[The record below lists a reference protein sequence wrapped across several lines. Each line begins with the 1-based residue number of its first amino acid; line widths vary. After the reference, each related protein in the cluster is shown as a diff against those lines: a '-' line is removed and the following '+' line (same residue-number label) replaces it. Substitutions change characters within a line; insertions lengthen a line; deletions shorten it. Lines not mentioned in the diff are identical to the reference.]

1 MKTIAD
7 DPKDESITLKPT
19 HTITID
25 YLVDVLVSW
34 YDQMLKNKFTFLLFF
49 VIGGAVGFSY
59 AHFLKKVQY
68 LSRLTFVI
76 DRPAVN
82 TEEEH
87 LLHYSGVN
95 TTGNP
100 STKLL
105 NGDNLRIILQSDMI
119 IKEALLSPII
129 ALKGRNLLSLL
140 GKESLISLSA
150 NSKDSLTNMT
160 IKKLKKGHL
169 LVGKLEE
176 MGSMYFIEMHHD
188 QPLFCYYFPEKLLE
202 SLLKFYESEKSM
214 ELERYI
220 TTLRRQRVNIN
231 NEVKNAQRVWYTKK
245 NRSRNLVFFEDQF
258 LLEKLKKNIE
268 EAQLKLKINE
278 EILDVAVYQQLRK
291 SSFIHPIDKPVL
303 PLEYKGKKRLKHAF
317 IIGFLFLLVPFNLYL
332 KNNKKRKNIIIL

>member
-1 MKTIAD
+1 MI
-7 DPKDESITLKPT
+7 DPKKDMHVNLKPGKI
-19 HTITID
+19 ITID
-25 YLVDVLVSW
+25 YLVDVLVNW
-34 YDQMLKNKFTFLLFF
+34 YEQILINKFTFLLFF
-49 VIGGAVGFSY
+49 VVGGAVGFSY

-76 DRPAVN
+76 DRPTVN
-82 TEEEH
+82 TEEEY

-100 STKLL
+100 SSKLL
-105 NGDNLRIILQSDMI
+105 NGDNLRMILQSDVI
-119 IKEALLSPII
+119 IKEALLSPMI

-140 GKESLISLSA
+140 RKESLISLSA

-160 IKKLKKGHL
+160 IKKLKKSHL

-202 SLLKFYESEKSM
+202 SLLKFYETEKSK

-231 NEVKNAQRVWYTKK
+231 NEIKNAQMVWYAKK

-258 LLEKLKKNIE
+258 LLEKLEKNIE
-268 EAQLKLKINE
+268 EAELKLKMNQ
-278 EILDVAVYQQLRK
+278 EILDVAVYQQSRK
-291 SSFIHPIDKPVL
+291 SSFIHLIDTPVL
-303 PLEYKGKKRLKHAF
+303 PLEFKGKKRWKHAF
-317 IIGFLFLLVPFNLYL
+317 IIGFLFLFVPFNLYL
-332 KNNKKRKNIIIL
+332 NTSKK

>member
-1 MKTIAD
+1 MKTMTD
-7 DPKDESITLKPT
+7 GPKDDNIPLNPT
-19 HTITID
+19 KIITID
-25 YLVDVLVSW
+25 YLVVVLMVW
-34 YDQMLKNKFTFLLFF
+34 YDQMLKNKFKFLLFF
-49 VIGGAVGFSY
+49 VIGGVVGFSY

-76 DRPAVN
+76 DRPSVN
-82 TEEEH
+82 SEEEH

-100 STKLL
+100 SSKLL

-150 NSKDSLTNMT
+150 NSKDSLTNIT
-160 IKKLKKGHL
+160 IKKLKKSHL

-176 MGSMYFIEMHHD
+176 MGSIYFIEMHHD
-188 QPLFCYYFPEKLLE
+188 QPLFCYYFPEKLME
-202 SLLKFYESEKSM
+202 SLLKFYETEKSM

-220 TTLRRQRVNIN
+220 TTLRRQWVNIKD
-231 NEVKNAQRVWYTKK
+231 EIKNAQMVWYAKK

-258 LLEKLKKNIE
+258 LLEKLEKNIE

-278 EILDVAVYQQLRK
+278 EILDVAVYQQSRK
-291 SSFIHPIDKPVL
+291 SSFIHQIDTPVL
-303 PLEYKGKKRLKHAF
+303 PLEFKGKKRWKHAV
-317 IIGFLFLLVPFNLYL
+317 IIGFLFLFVPFNLYF
-332 KNNKKRKNIIIL
+332 KTSKK

>member
-1 MKTIAD
+1 MKTMTD
-7 DPKDESITLKPT
+7 GPKDDNIPLNPT
-19 HTITID
+19 KIITID
-25 YLVDVLVSW
+25 YLVVVLMVW
-34 YDQMLKNKFTFLLFF
+34 YDQMLKNKFKFLLFF
-49 VIGGAVGFSY
+49 VIGGVVGFSY

-76 DRPAVN
+76 DRPSVN
-82 TEEEH
+82 SEEEH

-100 STKLL
+100 SSKLL

-119 IKEALLSPII
+119 IKGALLSPII

-140 GKESLISLSA
+140 GKESLIPLSA
-150 NSKDSLTNMT
+150 TAKDSLTNMT
-160 IKKLKKGHL
+160 IKKLKKSHL

-202 SLLKFYESEKSM
+202 SLLKFYETEKSM

-220 TTLRRQRVNIN
+220 TMLRRQWVNIKA
-231 NEVKNAQRVWYTKK
+231 EIKNAQMVWYAKK
-245 NRSRNLVFFEDQF
+245 NRSRNLVFIEDQF
-258 LLEKLKKNIE
+258 LLEKLEKNIE

-278 EILDVAVYQQLRK
+278 EILDVAVYQQSRK
-291 SSFIHPIDKPVL
+291 SSFIHQIDTPVL
-303 PLEYKGKKRLKHAF
+303 PLEFKGKKRWKHAF
-317 IIGFLFLLVPFNLYL
+317 IIGFLFLFVPFYLYIITS
-332 KNNKKRKNIIIL
+332 KK

>member
-7 DPKDESITLKPT
+7 GPKDENIPLKPT
-19 HTITID
+19 NTITID

-34 YDQMLKNKFTFLLFF
+34 YDQMLKNKFKFLLFF

-76 DRPAVN
+76 NRPAVN

-87 LLHYSGVN
+87 LLHYSGLN

-100 STKLL
+100 SSKLL
-105 NGDNLRIILQSDMI
+105 NGDNLRMILQSDMI
-119 IKEALLSPII
+119 IKEALLSPIV

-140 GKESLISLSA
+140 GKESLISLSTTT
-150 NSKDSLTNMT
+150 KDSLTIMT
-160 IKKLKKGHL
+160 IKKLKKSHL

-202 SLLKFYESEKSM
+202 SLLKFYETEKSK

-220 TTLRRQRVNIN
+220 TTLRRQWVNIN
-231 NEVKNAQRVWYTKK
+231 NEIKNAQMVWYAKK

-258 LLEKLKKNIE
+258 LLEKLEKNIAE
-268 EAQLKLKINE
+268 VQLKLKINE
-278 EILDVAVYQQLRK
+278 EILDIAVYQQSRK
-291 SSFIHPIDKPVL
+291 SSFIHAIDTPVL
-303 PLEYKGKKRLKHAF
+303 PLEFKGKKRWKHAF
-317 IIGFLFLLVPFNLYL
+317 IIGFLFLFIPFNLCL
-332 KNNKKRKNIIIL
+332 DIVKK

>member
-1 MKTIAD
+1 MKAIVDT
-7 DPKDESITLKPT
+7 PKGENITMKPT
-19 HTITID
+19 NTITID
-25 YLVDVLVSW
+25 YLLDVLVSW
-34 YDQMLKNKFTFLLFF
+34 YNQILKNKFTFLLFF

-100 STKLL
+100 SSKLL
-105 NGDNLRIILQSDMI
+105 NGDNLRIILQSDKI

-129 ALKGRNLLSLL
+129 ALKGRNLLFLL
-140 GKESLISLSA
+140 GMENLIPLSA

-160 IKKLKKGHL
+160 IKKLKKSHL

-202 SLLKFYESEKSM
+202 SLLKFYETEKSL

-220 TTLRRQRVNIN
+220 TTLRRQWVNIKD
-231 NEVKNAQRVWYTKK
+231 EIKNAQMVWYAKK

-258 LLEKLKKNIE
+258 LLEKLEKNIE

-278 EILDVAVYQQLRK
+278 EILDIAVYQQLRK
-291 SSFIHPIDKPVL
+291 SSFIHLIDTPVL
-303 PLEYKGKKRLKHAF
+303 PLEFKGKKRWKHAF
-317 IIGFLFLLVPFNLYL
+317 IIGFLFLLIPFNLYL
-332 KNNKKRKNIIIL
+332 KTSKK

>member
-1 MKTIAD
+1 MKTMTD
-7 DPKDESITLKPT
+7 GPKDDNIPLNPT
-19 HTITID
+19 KIITID
-25 YLVDVLVSW
+25 YLVVVLVVW
-34 YDQMLKNKFTFLLFF
+34 YDQMLKNKFKFLLFF
-49 VIGGAVGFSY
+49 VIGGVVGFSY

-76 DRPAVN
+76 DRPSVN
-82 TEEEH
+82 SEEEH

-100 STKLL
+100 SSKLL

-119 IKEALLSPII
+119 IKGALLSPII

-150 NSKDSLTNMT
+150 TAKDSLTNMT
-160 IKKLKKGHL
+160 IKKLKKSHL

-202 SLLKFYESEKSM
+202 SLLKFYETEKSM

-220 TTLRRQRVNIN
+220 TTLRRQWVNIKD
-231 NEVKNAQRVWYTKK
+231 EIKNAQMVWYAKK
-245 NRSRNLVFFEDQF
+245 NRSRNLVFIEDQF
-258 LLEKLKKNIE
+258 LLEKLEKNIE

-278 EILDVAVYQQLRK
+278 EILDVAVYQQSRK
-291 SSFIHPIDKPVL
+291 SSFIHQIDTPVL
-303 PLEYKGKKRLKHAF
+303 PLEFKGKKRWKHAF
-317 IIGFLFLLVPFNLYL
+317 IIGFLFLFVPFYLYIITS
-332 KNNKKRKNIIIL
+332 KK